1 VSLIRFHE
9 DRALGANQSLTREGF
24 LVCKDVPIARTGVMI
39 YVGGE
44 VPGLIPAR
52 DGLIEVE
59 RTPEVVFCPNSIA
72 SFEGK
77 PVTMDHPEEDVD
89 PTNWKRLAVGTV
101 MNVRRGEGFL
111 KDSLVADLFITDK
124 DAIRVIR
131 SGDKRQVS
139 CGYDATYDQIEP
151 GFGRQSS
158 VVGNHVAIVNRGRCG
173 ESCRIGDTEM
183 TELSWTE
190 KVQRAFRTGDAKAFN
205 AAIKDFDP
213 AELAKKKDDAKDPAA
228 PPPATDKPDATGVH
242 HHITVNVGKDGNA
255 AADAADPAAA
265 DPSATQPT
273 AEAAADPIGVLTDAI
288 TQLMARIDALETMVK
303 GKSADDPTSQ
313 DDPTTYDSASIVDEY
328 HDVLSRAELLVPG
341 IRFPTYDA
349 KADPKATLDG
359 ICAFRRRALDAAY
372 VGDRGRELMS
382 DFYDGKTSMKLMTCD
397 AVKVLFNAA
406 SSKARDANNSHSSA
420 RDHEGVKKGILSI
433 ADINKRNREVWAK
446 NAN

>member
-213 AELAKKKDDAKDPAA
+213 AELAKKKD
-228 PPPATDKPDATGVH
+228 
-242 HHITVNVGKDGNA
+242 VGKDGNA